1 MPLDAR
7 SPAVVCLVF
16 IASLTVA
23 EAAKKIPLPPRRP
36 PDLMQNQ
43 PMVITPT
50 PTAPKAPEVTQ
61 DSTPSVPLLE
71 EMSREEVITE
81 VNNALTRLKQFSAK
95 FSQTDQNG
103 QSVSGTL
110 TLLRPGRLRFD
121 YNPPSALKIIADG
134 NNVAVIDER
143 LGTRDLYSI
152 GLTPLKFLLSR
163 SIDLGREFKISDIRV
178 EPDRLV
184 LEADDTATFGGSSH
198 IVLGFDRKTL
208 LLKNW
213 TVIDPQGYS
222 VTIRLS
228 QIDTKHEPDTMGF
241 VIPDAV
247 KPSK

>member
-43 PMVITPT
+43 PMVITPM

-71 EMSREEVITE
+71 EMSREELITE
-81 VNNALTRLKQFSAK
+81 VNNALTRLKQFNAK

-103 QSVSGTL
+103 QSISGTL

-198 IVLGFDRKTL
+198 IILGFDRKTL